1 VSFIN
6 ADKARIFYRWDG
18 AEGLPAL
25 VLSNSLGTTHA
36 MWDAQ
41 IAALTENFRVLRYD
55 SRGHGQSDV
64 SPGPYDIA
72 LLARDVLALLDAL
85 ELERVKFCGLSIGGM
100 VGIWLGANAPRRVE
114 QLVLSNTSAY
124 IGSPEL
130 WNSRIEAVRKSGMQ
144 ALADTVIERWL
155 TPRFRESSPDTVRRI
170 RDMLL
175 GTPPEGYAAC
185 AAAVRDMDQRHLLTK
200 VVAPTLVICGVQ
212 DPATP
217 PEHGRFIAERIR
229 GARITELDASH
240 LSNVEAAPAYN
251 RTLLEFL
258 ANTN

>member
-1 VSFIN
+1 
-6 ADKARIFYRWDG
+6 
-18 AEGLPAL
+18 
-25 VLSNSLGTTHA
+25 
-36 MWDAQ
+36 
-41 IAALTENFRVLRYD
+41 
-55 SRGHGQSDV
+55 
-64 SPGPYDIA
+64 
-72 LLARDVLALLDAL
+72 
-85 ELERVKFCGLSIGGM
+85 
-100 VGIWLGANAPRRVE
+100 
-114 QLVLSNTSAY
+114 
-124 IGSPEL
+124 
-130 WNSRIEAVRKSGMQ
+130 
-144 ALADTVIERWL
+144 
-155 TPRFRESSPDTVRRI
+155 
-170 RDMLL
+170 MLL

-200 VVAPTLVICGVQ
+200 VVAPTLVICGAQ

>member
-1 VSFIN
+1 MSFIK

-36 MWDAQ
+36 MWDPQ
-41 IAALTENFRVLRYD
+41 VAALTEHFRVLRYD

-100 VGIWLGANAPRRVE
+100 VGIWLGANAPARIG
-114 QLVLSNTSAY
+114 QLVLSNTSAH
-124 IGSPEL
+124 IGGPEL
-130 WNSRIEAVRKSGMQ
+130 WNARIETVRKGGMQ
-144 ALADTVIERWL
+144 ALVDTVIERWL
-155 TPRFRESSPDTVRRI
+155 TPRFRESNPETVRRI

-175 GTPPEGYAAC
+175 STPPEGYAAC
-185 AAAVRDMDQRHLLTK
+185 AAAVRDMDQRESLARIG
-200 VVAPTLVICGVQ
+200 VPTLVICGKQ

-217 PEHGRFIAERIR
+217 PEHGRFIAERVR
-229 GARITELDASH
+229 GARLVELDASH

>member
-1 VSFIN
+1 VSFIK

-36 MWDAQ
+36 MWEAQ
-41 IAALTENFRVLRYD
+41 IGTLTEHFRVLRYD
-55 SRGHGQSDV
+55 SRGHGQSEV

-85 ELERVKFCGLSIGGM
+85 ELDRVRFCGLSIGGM
-100 VGIWLGANAPRRVE
+100 VGIWLGAHAPGRLE

-130 WNSRIEAVRKSGMQ
+130 WNSRIETVRRSGMH

-155 TPRFRESSPDTVRRI
+155 TPRFRESNPETVRRI

-175 GTPPEGYAAC
+175 TTPPEGYAAC
-185 AAAVRDMDQRHLLTK
+185 AAAVRDMDQRDLLTRIRT
-200 VVAPTLVICGVQ
+200 PTLVICGAQ